1 MILIYLD
8 IVDIHRTVCIRLQIK
23 HCLVLSCL
31 QIKAGG
37 GGGGSCIGFV
47 RVKSGKV
54 VS

>member
-1 MILIYLD
+1 MYKTPNKTLS
-8 IVDIHRTVCIRLQIK
+8 
-23 HCLVLSCL
+23 CLVLSTN
-31 QIKAGG
+31 KG

>member
-1 MILIYLD
+1 MYKTPNKTLS
-8 IVDIHRTVCIRLQIK
+8 
-23 HCLVLSCL
+23 CLVLSTN
-31 QIKAGG
+31 K

>member
-1 MILIYLD
+1 MYKTPNKTLS
-8 IVDIHRTVCIRLQIK
+8 
-23 HCLVLSCL
+23 CLVLSRN
-31 QIKAGG
+31 KGG

>member
-8 IVDIHRTVCIRLQIK
+8 KVDIHRTVCIRLQIK

-31 QIKAGG
+31 QIKG